1 MSEETQGTNGNQGS
15 STGRTVLIVVLIV
28 LGAIIVLFVGA
39 LIGNAL
45 GGGNE
50 SETAPE
56 APTVAPP
63 EPPADSAYLVA
74 TANVNVRSGPGL
86 DYPIY
91 GVMPQGEEAEIIGV
105 SSDYSW
111 WQIKIPTGYSPDGTG
126 WVSADY
132 TTAYNTDNVPVVGAP
147 PAPPTVPTTA
157 PPPSGEPYVVTTDV
171 VNVRSGPGN
180 QYDSYG
186 VVPLGTTFPALGLSE
201 DGKWVA
207 VTIPTNVAPDGVG
220 WVNTA
225 YVDLFDASSLGT
237 YQ

>member
-1 MSEETQGTNGNQGS
+1 MSEETNQTNGDQGS
-15 STGRTVLIVVLIV
+15 STGRTIGIIVLVV
-28 LGAIIVLFVGA
+28 LGAIVVLFLGVV
-39 LIGNAL
+39 IGNAL
-45 GGGNE
+45 SGGNE
-50 SETAPE
+50 SDTAPD

-63 EPPADSAYLVA
+63 EPPTDSAYLVA
-74 TANVNVRSGPGL
+74 TANVNVRAGPGL
-86 DYPIY
+86 NYPIY
-91 GVMPQGEEAEIIGV
+91 GVMPQGEKAEIIGV
-105 SSDYSW
+105 SSDYAW
-111 WQIKIPTGYSPDGTG
+111 WQIKIPAGYSPDSTG

-132 TTAYNTDNVPVVGAP
+132 TTANNANDVPVVEAP

-157 PPPSGEPYVVTTDV
+157 PPPAGDPYVVTTDV

-186 VVPLGTTFPALGLSE
+186 AVPIGSTFPALGLSE

-207 VTIPTNVAPDGVG
+207 VSIPTSVAPDGVG

-225 YVDLFDASSLGT
+225 YVDLFDAGSLGT